1 MKSPYGH
8 LSIQVNAQN
17 DEIQGLAS
25 IHLPRR
31 RTLIVPVIAF
41 TQRPILREEF
51 HLSSPLVVW
60 FRHCHEV
67 NSLYLWWDIDLC
79 SYESNVK
86 TLLFENS

>member
-17 DEIQGLAS
+17 DEIQGLAF
-25 IHLPRR
+25 IHLPCR

-41 TQRPILREEF
+41 TPQPILKEEF
-51 HLSSPLVVW
+51 HLPSPLVVW
-60 FRHCHEV
+60 FRHRHEV
-67 NSLYLWWDIDLC
+67 NSLYLWWDIDIC